1 MTFSVRRHL
10 DTIFARTNERLPD
23 KGELLERP
31 LITKQKFSILAVF
44 VVAAVV
50 VTIQRGVY
58 QFPNDYAIFRAAF
71 WNLIGHQ
78 NIYVLRLDEARDY
91 FKYSPTFA
99 LLFAPFAILPFVA
112 GLMLWNVV
120 NAIAMW
126 ASLEALLPQ
135 DRNGVA
141 QILIALPTLRSMQS
155 SQSNALVTA
164 LIVFAF
170 ICYER
175 GWLLRGGGSAVLGA
189 AIKLFP
195 IAALSFALPRRD
207 RLRAIGIAVLCT
219 VILIALPL
227 LVLRP
232 TELIAQY
239 KSWGAL
245 EKTEATLVGSSAMLL
260 IRDAGLNWPAW
271 PIQVIA
277 GALILGALAVR
288 CRDWGDRS
296 VRLQFL
302 ALTLVF
308 CVVFNHR
315 AERESAVIAICGM
328 VVWLLARPPLAWRIA
343 VFAAIYSLV
352 VLAGTDVV
360 PGAIKRVLSPELRF
374 TIPLTIGWLAII
386 GELVIP
392 TRFTRKVR
400 VARSA

>member
-1 MTFSVRRHL
+1 
-10 DTIFARTNERLPD
+10 
-23 KGELLERP
+23 
-31 LITKQKFSILAVF
+31 VF
-44 VVAAVV
+44 VVAAIV

-78 NIYVLRLDEARDY
+78 NLYVLRLDQARDY

-112 GLMLWNVV
+112 GLMLWNIV
-120 NAIAMW
+120 NAVAIW
-126 ASLEALLPQ
+126 ASLEALFPQ

-170 ICYER
+170 VCYER

-189 AIKLFP
+189 AIKIFP

-207 RLRAIGIAVLCT
+207 RLRAIGIAVICA
-219 VILIALPL
+219 VILVGLPL

-245 EKTEATLVGSSAMLL
+245 EGTEATLVGSSAMVL

-277 GALILGALAVR
+277 SALVLAALAVR
-288 CRDWGDRS
+288 RRDWEDRS

-315 AERESAVIAICGM
+315 SERESAVIAICGM
-328 VVWLLARPPLAWRIA
+328 VVWLLSRPPGAWRIA
-343 VFAAIYSLV
+343 VFAAVYALV
-352 VLAGTDVV
+352 VLTGADPV
-360 PGAIKRVLSPELRF
+360 PAAIKSILSPELRF
-374 TIPLTIGWLAII
+374 TIPLTIGWLVIL
-386 GELVIP
+386 GELVFVKTT
-392 TRFTRKVR
+392 TRTIHA
-400 VARSA
+400 ARSA